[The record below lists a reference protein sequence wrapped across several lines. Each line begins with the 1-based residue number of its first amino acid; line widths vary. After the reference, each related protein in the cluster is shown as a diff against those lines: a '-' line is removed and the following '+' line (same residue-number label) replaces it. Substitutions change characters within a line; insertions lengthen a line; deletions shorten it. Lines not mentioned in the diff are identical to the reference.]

1 MARTKA
7 HHRVSVLDLINAGM
21 LAPGDEI
28 TFEPRRGEVYT
39 GQIGRTGEL
48 VFDGKGFPK
57 PSSAANELA
66 RASGLHPKDSRN
78 GWKEIKVKGRP
89 LDEYRGQL
97 EGPKP
102 QAVQAPPP
110 HAQPSPSQPPAQ
122 PPPRVSLPEL
132 IRAHLE
138 EVERRL
144 AQRIADLSADRFE
157 ELVAEFLTRQGYS
170 DVRRVGGPGDRNVDV
185 AAAYRAP
192 SIRFPIR
199 VQVKHRRSGPNIGP
213 TDVAAFRDRAGGPD
227 HTLLMVTNV
236 EFTDGAKETAS
247 EQGRQVVHLTD
258 GKELVRSMI
267 DKRIG
272 VKEGPVGV
280 LDIDEDFWGQF

>member
-7 HHRVSVLDLINAGM
+7 HHKVSVLDLIDAGM

-28 TFEPRRGEVYT
+28 TFEPRKGEVYT
-39 GQIGRTGEL
+39 GQIGRAGEL
-48 VFDGKGFPK
+48 VFDGKEFSK
-57 PSSAANELA
+57 PSSAASTLA
-66 RASGLHPKDSRN
+66 GNSLN
-78 GWKEIKVKGRP
+78 GWEYIKVKGRP
-89 LDEYRGQL
+89 LSEYRQQV
-97 EGPKP
+97 EGSKHEAP
-102 QAVQAPPP
+102 QAPPP
-110 HAQPSPSQPPAQ
+110 RAQPSPSQPPAP
-122 PPPRVSLPEL
+122 PPPRASLLEL

-138 EVERRL
+138 EVERCL
-144 AQRIADLSADRFE
+144 AQRIADLSADQFE
-157 ELVAEFLTRQGYS
+157 QLVAEFLTRQGYS

-199 VQVKHRRSGPNIGP
+199 VQVKHRRAGPNIGP
-213 TDVAAFRDRAGGPD
+213 SDVAAFRDRAGGPD

-236 EFTDGAKETAS
+236 EFTDGSKETAS
-247 EQGRQVVHLTD
+247 EQGRQVVHLID

-272 VKEGPVGV
+272 AKEGPMGV